1 MEVEP
6 AIHQSFGEILRAYRK
21 RKRMTQKQLAQLLDT
36 HANTISS
43 WELGTYLPQTR
54 GLVLELAR
62 HLGLNDQETRQLL
75 EASLTAL
82 SSYWHL
88 PSPRN
93 PFFTGREDIL
103 DTLHQCL
110 STNQAVALTRS
121 YVLHGLGGIGK
132 TQIAVEYA
140 YRHAQEYTA
149 VFWIGAETP
158 ESLASSFLSI
168 ATLLGLPEHQESDQ
182 GRIAAAVRRWLS
194 THRQWLLIWDNV
206 EDLDLLSSFLPPAR
220 QGAML
225 FTTRRQTLGT
235 LAHGMELQPMM
246 EEEGTLFLLRRARL
260 LDPTAPV
267 EQLKQL
273 AQRTPFEY
281 AAARELVAA
290 MDGLPLA
297 LDQVGAYVQETPC
310 SLADYLKL
318 YQTRRAELLKRRGE
332 VVIDHPAS
340 VVTTWSISFEKVEQ
354 ANAPAAALL
363 RLCAFLHPD
372 AIPEELLV
380 EGTALLGERL
390 GPVAASAPIRP
401 ANDAV
406 LGLLSQPANDAA
418 ASSFAQAGRK
428 EDAFLW
434 HEAIRAVSAYSL
446 LKRNTEE
453 HTLSIHRLVQAVLRE
468 RMSEQERE
476 LWQQRA
482 IRMLNVLFPEVTH
495 DTWKQCERLL
505 PHVLTC
511 AAAMPVQAGER
522 DLAEV
527 LRKAAD
533 YLRERGQHEQDS
545 PTTFVR
551 PTTSHGP
558 TMGSAEPSVQP
569 GLPPS
574 PAQPLSA
581 SSGPTQDMSWPPAK
595 VWGPGP
601 NQHDNPSRPH
611 TSPPPPRPRSHL
623 PIVKNWSA
631 WKQALW
637 MVGYTLLALVW
648 WVPYFRGFLMDA
660 IRGTSNSQMPTPLL
674 IYLVLLLLLLVPASV
689 LLAGAIFGGWRGGL
703 VTTFYTGIVAFL
715 VALPLLFWGRIS
727 SGSTVISY
735 GILFCSWPLAA
746 LVTGLLYQRRL
757 FRGFGKAYT
766 TMLLGIGIMVVAA
779 ALLLM
784 IAGPSSGSSAD
795 VATYDVVVLFFVPI
809 AACLLALPVA
819 VIEVIIQRS
828 IERAK
833 KS

>member
-1 MEVEP
+1 MEVER
-6 AIHQSFGEILRAYRK
+6 AIHQSCGEILRAYRK
-21 RKRMTQKQLAQLLDT
+21 RKRMTKKQLAQLLET

-62 HLGLNDQETRQLL
+62 PLGLNDQETRQLL

-340 VVTTWSISFEKVEQ
+340 VATTWSIACEKVEQ

-390 GPVAASAPIRP
+390 GPVAASAPIR
-401 ANDAV
+401 
-406 LGLLSQPANDAA
+406 PANDAA

-533 YLRERGQHEQDS
+533 YLRERGQHEQAS
-545 PTTFVR
+545 PPTTFVR
-551 PTTSHGP
+551 STTSHDPSIGA
-558 TMGSAEPSVQP
+558 AEPSVQP
-569 GLPPS
+569 ELPPS

-581 SSGPTQDMSWPPAK
+581 SSGPTQDVSWPPAK

-601 NQHDNPSRPH
+601 NQYDNPS
-611 TSPPPPRPRSHL
+611 
-623 PIVKNWSA
+623 
-631 WKQALW
+631 
-637 MVGYTLLALVW
+637 G
-648 WVPYFRGFLMDA
+648 
-660 IRGTSNSQMPTPLL
+660 
-674 IYLVLLLLLLVPASV
+674 
-689 LLAGAIFGGWRGGL
+689 
-703 VTTFYTGIVAFL
+703 
-715 VALPLLFWGRIS
+715 
-727 SGSTVISY
+727 
-735 GILFCSWPLAA
+735 
-746 LVTGLLYQRRL
+746 
-757 FRGFGKAYT
+757 
-766 TMLLGIGIMVVAA
+766 
-779 ALLLM
+779 
-784 IAGPSSGSSAD
+784 
-795 VATYDVVVLFFVPI
+795 
-809 AACLLALPVA
+809 
-819 VIEVIIQRS
+819 
-828 IERAK
+828 
-833 KS
+833 

>member
-6 AIHQSFGEILRAYRK
+6 IIHQSFGEMLRAYRK

-82 SSYWHL
+82 ASYWHL
-88 PSPRN
+88 PSLRN

-103 DTLHQCL
+103 DTLHRSL
-110 STNQAVALTRS
+110 STNQAS
-121 YVLHGLGGIGK
+121 YILHGLGGIGK

-149 VFWIGAETP
+149 IFWIGAATP
-158 ESLASSFLSI
+158 ESIASSFLSI
-168 ATLLGLPEHQESDQ
+168 ATMLGLPEHQVSDQ
-182 GRIAAAVRRWLS
+182 GRIVAAVRRWLS

-206 EDLDLLSSFLPPAR
+206 EDLDLLSAYLPPAR

-235 LAHGMELQPMM
+235 LAQGMELRPMM

-273 AQRTPFEY
+273 EQRTPFEY

-318 YQTRRAELLKRRGE
+318 YQTRGAELLKRRGE

-354 ANAPAAALL
+354 ANAAAAALL

-372 AIPEELLV
+372 AIPEELFV
-380 EGTALLGERL
+380 EGTALLGEQPGL
-390 GPVAASAPIRP
+390 AAASAPIRP
-401 ANDAV
+401 ANDA
-406 LGLLSQPANDAA
+406 
-418 ASSFAQAGRK
+418 QAGRK
-428 EDAFLW
+428 EDVLSW
-434 HEAIRAVSAYSL
+434 HEAIRAASAYSL
-446 LKRNTEE
+446 LKRNTGE

-482 IRMLNVLFPEVTH
+482 IRMLNAFFPEVTPN
-495 DTWKQCERLL
+495 TQRQCERLL
-505 PHVLTC
+505 PHVLAC
-511 AAAMPVQAGER
+511 AAAMPAQARGR

-533 YLRERGQHEQDS
+533 YLRESGQPEQAS
-545 PTTFVR
+545 STTFVR
-551 PTTSHGP
+551 QATSHGP
-558 TMGSAEPSVQP
+558 TVESAEPP
-569 GLPPS
+569 T
-574 PAQPLSA
+574 QPLSA
-581 SSGPTQDMSWPPAK
+581 SSGPAQGVAWPPAK
-595 VWGPGP
+595 VWGPGS
-601 NQHDNPSRPH
+601 NQHDNPSPPP
-611 TSPPPPRPRSHL
+611 TSAPPPPRPRSHL
-623 PIVKNWSA
+623 PIIKGWSA
-631 WKQALW
+631 WKQVWW

-660 IRGTSNSQMPTPLL
+660 VRGTSNSEMPAPLL
-674 IYLVLLLLLLVPASV
+674 IYLVLLCLFLVPASV

-703 VTTFYTGIVAFL
+703 VITFYTGIVAL
-715 VALPLLFWGRIS
+715 LIVLPVLFWGRAS

-757 FRGFGKAYT
+757 LRGFGKAYA

-784 IAGPSSGSSAD
+784 IAGPSSNSSAD
-795 VATYDVVVLFFVPI
+795 FATYYTIVLFFVPI
-809 AACLLALPVA
+809 AACLLALPIA
-819 VIEVIIQRS
+819 GIEVIIQRG
-828 IERAK
+828 IERVK

>member
-1 MEVEP
+1 M
-6 AIHQSFGEILRAYRK
+6 
-21 RKRMTQKQLAQLLDT
+21 
-36 HANTISS
+36 
-43 WELGTYLPQTR
+43 
-54 GLVLELAR
+54 LELAR

-354 ANAPAAALL
+354 ANAPAAAH
-363 RLCAFLHPD
+363 AQ
-372 AIPEELLV
+372 AGWKE
-380 EGTALLGERL
+380 
-390 GPVAASAPIRP
+390 S
-401 ANDAV
+401 
-406 LGLLSQPANDAA
+406 
-418 ASSFAQAGRK
+418 SSFAQAGRK
-428 EDAFLW
+428 EDVFLW
-434 HEAIRAVSAYSL
+434 HEAIRAVSPYSL

-468 RMSEQERE
+468 RMSEQECE

-482 IRMLNVLFPEVTH
+482 IRMLNAVFPEVPP
-495 DTWKQCERLL
+495 DTQRQCERLL
-505 PHVLTC
+505 PHC
-511 AAAMPVQAGER
+511 WRVQQPCR
-522 DLAEV
+522 F
-527 LRKAAD
+527 R
-533 YLRERGQHEQDS
+533 HEGVTWQRCCGKQR
-545 PTTFVR
+545 T
-551 PTTSHGP
+551 
-558 TMGSAEPSVQP
+558 
-569 GLPPS
+569 LW
-574 PAQPLSA
+574 A
-581 SSGPTQDMSWPPAK
+581 SMART
-595 VWGPGP
+595 
-601 NQHDNPSRPH
+601 SRPLQRRLCVRRPLTALPWNLLSHRCNLSCHLHQH
-611 TSPPPPRPRSHL
+611 TRSAFQASQRRACRGRPQRSGG
-623 PIVKNWSA
+623 
-631 WKQALW
+631 Q
-637 MVGYTLLALVW
+637 
-648 WVPYFRGFLMDA
+648 VP
-660 IRGTSNSQMPTPLL
+660 TSMTIPLD
-674 IYLVLLLLLLVPASV
+674 
-689 LLAGAIFGGWRGGL
+689 
-703 VTTFYTGIVAFL
+703 
-715 VALPLLFWGRIS
+715 LPLLGHHPDHARIS
-727 SGSTVISY
+727 HS
-735 GILFCSWPLAA
+735 
-746 LVTGLLYQRRL
+746 
-757 FRGFGKAYT
+757 
-766 TMLLGIGIMVVAA
+766 
-779 ALLLM
+779 
-784 IAGPSSGSSAD
+784 
-795 VATYDVVVLFFVPI
+795 
-809 AACLLALPVA
+809 
-819 VIEVIIQRS
+819 
-828 IERAK
+828 
-833 KS
+833 

>member
-6 AIHQSFGEILRAYRK
+6 GLHHSFGEILRAYRK
-21 RKRMTQKQLAQLLDT
+21 RKRLTQKQLAQVLET
-36 HANTISS
+36 HTNTISS

-110 STNQAVALTRS
+110 STHQAS
-121 YVLHGLGGIGK
+121 YVLHGLGGVGK

-149 VFWIGAETP
+149 ILWIDAETP
-158 ESLASSFLSI
+158 ESIASSFLSV
-168 ATLLGLPEHQESDQ
+168 ATLLGLPERQGTDP
-182 GRIAAAVRRWLS
+182 GRIAPAVQRWLS
-194 THRQWLLIWDNV
+194 THRQWLLIWDNI
-206 EDLDLLSSFLPPAR
+206 EDLDLLSSYLPPAR

-235 LAHGMELQPMM
+235 LAQGVELQPMM
-246 EEEGTLFLLRRARL
+246 EEEGSLFLLRRARL

-267 EQLKQL
+267 EQLEQL

-281 AAARELVAA
+281 VAARELVAA

-318 YQTRRAELLKRRGE
+318 YQTRGAELLKRRGE

-354 ANAPAAALL
+354 TNAAAAALL

-372 AIPEELLV
+372 AIPEELFV
-380 EGTALLGERL
+380 EGTALLGEQL
-390 GPVAASAPIRP
+390 GPVAA
-401 ANDAV
+401 DV
-406 LGLLSQPANDAA
+406 
-418 ASSFAQAGRK
+418 
-428 EDAFLW
+428 FLW
-434 HEAIRAVSAYSL
+434 HEAIRAASAYSL

-482 IRMLNVLFPEVTH
+482 IRMLNAFFPEVTP
-495 DTWKQCERLL
+495 DTQRQCERLL
-505 PHVLTC
+505 PHVLAC
-511 AAAMPVQAGER
+511 AAAMPVQARGR

-533 YLRERGQHEQDS
+533 SLGEHGQYEPTS
-545 PTTFVR
+545 PAPFV
-551 PTTSHGP
+551 PSTTSHGP
-558 TMGSAEPSVQP
+558 TMESAEASVQP
-569 GLPPS
+569 ELPPS
-574 PAQPLSA
+574 PAQPPGV
-581 SSGPTQDMSWPPAK
+581 SSELAQGVSWPPTK

-601 NQHDNPSRPH
+601 NQHDDPSRPPA
-611 TSPPPPRPRSHL
+611 SAPPPPRPRSHL

-631 WKQALW
+631 WKQVLW
-637 MVGYTLLALVW
+637 MVGYTLLGLVW
-648 WVPYFRGFLMDA
+648 WIPYFRGFLMDA
-660 IRGTSNSQMPTPLL
+660 IRGTSNSEMPAPLM

-689 LLAGAIFGGWRGGL
+689 LLAGAIFGAWRGGL
-703 VTTFYTGIVAFL
+703 VITFYTGIVAL
-715 VALPLLFWGRIS
+715 LIALPLLFWGRAA

-735 GILFCSWPLAA
+735 VVLFCSWPLAA
-746 LVTGLLYQRRL
+746 LVTGLLYQRHL
-757 FRGFGKAYT
+757 FRGFGKAYI
-766 TMLLGIGIMVVAA
+766 TMLLGISIMVVAA

-795 VATYDVVVLFFVPI
+795 VATFYVVVLFFVPI
-809 AACLLALPVA
+809 TVCLLALPIA
-819 VIEVIIQRS
+819 VIEVIIQHS
-828 IERAK
+828 IEKAK
-833 KS
+833 KGWVRKEEPF